1 MSTDCEMA
9 TFSWW
14 LVQSDGKNRQILRLC
29 SCSLLEPVLICC
41 SCELLDGSPS
51 LSWVMVTMHKIK
63 TSPEINPA
71 HLCLI
76 DLDFQAANCS
86 FSALELSRTSV
97 FPTIFVKECR
107 FKAGNQRSD
116 EMSVQ
121 SAMLRIVLKCI
132 GNSWECCGKMPTGG
146 LLECLVLFFCMS
158 FYVTGTILKPLKLL
172 LLSHYTSS
180 ETHNGLNRSQRS
192 RDKPEWAARG
202 GERSHRCCSEQF
214 QPELSQTRG

>member
-14 LVQSDGKNRQILRLC
+14 LVQTDGKNRQILRLC

-71 HLCLI
+71 HLGLI

-86 FSALELSRTSV
+86 FSVLVLSR
-97 FPTIFVKECR
+97 
-107 FKAGNQRSD
+107 KA
-116 EMSVQ
+116 
-121 SAMLRIVLKCI
+121 
-132 GNSWECCGKMPTGG
+132 
-146 LLECLVLFFCMS
+146 
-158 FYVTGTILKPLKLL
+158 Y
-172 LLSHYTSS
+172 
-180 ETHNGLNRSQRS
+180 
-192 RDKPEWAARG
+192 
-202 GERSHRCCSEQF
+202 F
-214 QPELSQTRG
+214 QPFLLKSAG

>member
-51 LSWVMVTMHKIK
+51 LSRVMVTMHKIK

-97 FPTIFVKECR
+97 FPTIVVKECR
-107 FKAGNQRSD
+107 FEAGNQRSD
-116 EMSVQ
+116 ETSVQ
-121 SAMLRIVLKCI
+121 SAMLRI
-132 GNSWECCGKMPTGG
+132 M
-146 LLECLVLFFCMS
+146 
-158 FYVTGTILKPLKLL
+158 LKLHWKFMGMLREDAHRRIAGMSSLVFLHVFLCHRHHSKTAQTAVAFSLHL
-172 LLSHYTSS
+172 L
-180 ETHNGLNRSQRS
+180 
-192 RDKPEWAARG
+192 RD
-202 GERSHRCCSEQF
+202 S
-214 QPELSQTRG
+214 